1 MVVLIAEKCDQ
12 VKPACGRCTRLEIAC
27 IGCGQRR
34 FKFVEE
40 TQLVAVKPSS
50 GGIVLA
56 SPQATFQAISWA
68 PSNESTMIMNA
79 FCSALGIKDARYDLG
94 VYGAFMQD
102 IPRRLGTNAALD
114 ASVRATTSV
123 FRSVRCRT
131 QTVESLED
139 YGKALVVL
147 GTTLNDPVEAN
158 TANTLCAMYLM
169 MVCQVRSR
177 FRVCRNRKLIHE
189 LGLGRAMR

>member
-1 MVVLIAEKCDQ
+1 MLITEKCDQ
-12 VKPACGRCTRLEIAC
+12 VKPACGRCSRLEIAC

-34 FKFVEE
+34 FKFVEGS
-40 TQLVAVKPSS
+40 QLVTVNPNLGS
-50 GGIVLA
+50 IVPA
-56 SPQATFQAISWA
+56 GRSATFESISWA
-68 PSNESTMIMNA
+68 PSNEATMTMSA

-94 VYGAFMQD
+94 VYGAFMKD

-123 FRSVRCRT
+123 FHAVQCRT

-147 GTTLNDPVEAN
+147 GTTLNDPVQAR

-169 MVCQVRSR
+169 MVCQVRR
-177 FRVCRNRKLIHE
+177 QFCLCRYRKLIHG
-189 LGLGRAMR
+189 LGLGRAV